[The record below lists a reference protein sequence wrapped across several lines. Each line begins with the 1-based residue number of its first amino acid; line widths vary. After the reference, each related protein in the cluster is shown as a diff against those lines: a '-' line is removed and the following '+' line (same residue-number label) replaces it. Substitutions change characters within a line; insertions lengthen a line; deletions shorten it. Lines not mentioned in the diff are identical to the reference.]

1 MNQIKDYKY
10 RGARALVLLQ
20 EKQLHS
26 LLSVWKEAKKMNLK
40 LPETTDKDYQ
50 SLESLLFHVFRASR
64 GYLTWICE
72 KLELPDPKIDKPPAL
87 EEIEQ
92 KADAYLE
99 YLLGSWKDPL
109 ADVPEELFLNKIY
122 KSRWGVEYCIE
133 AMLEHAVTHPIRH
146 EFQLRELFENQTSKK

>member
-1 MNQIKDYKY
+1 MDQIKDYKY

-26 LLSVWKEAKKMNLK
+26 FLSVWKEAKKINIK
-40 LPETTDKDYQ
+40 LPETNDKDYQ

-64 GYLTWICE
+64 GYITWICE
-72 KLELPDPKIDKPPAL
+72 KLDLPDPKIDKPTAL

-92 KADAYLE
+92 KANAYLE
-99 YLLGSWKDPL
+99 YLLEKWRNPL
-109 ADVPEELFLNKIY
+109 VDVQEELFFNKIY

-133 AMLEHAVTHPIRH
+133 AMLEHAVTHPMRH
-146 EFQLRELFENQTSKK
+146 EFQLMELIVK